1 MKKQL
6 NPNMAQRNSNPRED
20 AINTHMYG
28 AKKINDTLNSSKQSK
43 KGKNTM
49 AMKKASAKK
58 MMAKPA
64 KAAAKATGMTAA
76 QKKLPPFIQKSI
88 MAKNKAKKK

>member
-1 MKKQL
+1 MVIKK
-6 NPNMAQRNSNPRED
+6 PTPTMAQKSSNSRAE
-20 AINTHMYG
+20 AITASMSG
-28 AKKINDTLNSSKQSK
+28 AKKVTDKSNTNK

-49 AMKKASAKK
+49 ATKKASAKK

-64 KAAAKATGMTAA
+64 QAAPKAAGMTAA
-76 QKKLPPFIQKSI
+76 QKKLPAFIQKSI